1 MGQSGPNRCARRR
14 AIGGGYWALSPDVVS
29 EVTSKS
35 DPWSAT
41 VAKGERFMERGC
53 SYAVAINP
61 ETRAVMPLGEPPNEL
76 VLDVDAIID
85 TSV

>member
-1 MGQSGPNRCARRR
+1 
-14 AIGGGYWALSPDVVS
+14 
-29 EVTSKS
+29 
-35 DPWSAT
+35 
-41 VAKGERFMERGC
+41 MERGC